1 MNAVARPRASRALRL
16 PAALVA
22 VALAVSACSGDD
34 SDGDGGEAEVDRSGD
49 FGIEATDNA
58 EFQGTAC
65 DTPPGNLDAVL
76 GTETFEVIPPDQL
89 TVGDPEAGG
98 ATQYYACGW
107 LDTDMFNRQ
116 LVAEFYPSD
125 PPVNF
130 FTEPDA
136 FLDCQALEL
145 DGFDEAHLC
154 VTNDD
159 LLEPGVSDLPG
170 LSIAKLEG
178 LVVRDGEALLCRLD
192 DQSSPLADLSG
203 DVETFTEACT
213 EITDTVLAG

>member
-1 MNAVARPRASRALRL
+1 VRVVLAASRLRVL
-16 PAALVA
+16 RPAATLVA
-22 VALAVSACSGDD
+22 LALAVSACSGDD
-34 SDGDGGEAEVDRSGD
+34 TDEGEAEVDRSGD
-49 FGIEATDNA
+49 FAIEATDNA
-58 EFQGTAC
+58 EFEGTAC
-65 DTPPGNLDAVL
+65 DTPPANLDAVL

-89 TVGDPEAGG
+89 TVGDPEADG

-107 LDTDMFNRQ
+107 LDTDMFTRQ

-136 FLDCQALEL
+136 FLDCETLEL
-145 DGFDEAHLC
+145 DGFDEAHMC
-154 VTNDD
+154 VTNDEM
-159 LLEPGVSDLPG
+159 LEPGVSDVPG
-170 LSIAKLEG
+170 LTIAKLEG

-192 DQSSPLADLSG
+192 DQTAPLVDLSG
-203 DVETFTEACT
+203 DVDAFTEACT